1 MKYAFQSDIG
11 NHRDE
16 NQDYVGVFK
25 NKKDVLFSIVAD
37 GIGGRQGGD
46 VASEMAVSH
55 LGFLF
60 QNTEFMDVT
69 NAVRWLQ
76 TEVTQENDEILE
88 TSQKYSDLNGMGTTI
103 VVTIILKNQFIVAH
117 LGDSRCYLFKR
128 NELKQLTSDHS
139 LVNELIKK
147 GELSPEEARTHPQ
160 KNIITK
166 TLGISTNSD
175 IDVHTYVWQKN
186 DQILLC
192 TDGLTNM
199 VTDQTIANVLESSI
213 SLEEKCLKLIEFANQ
228 AGGRDNVTVLLI
240 QAEDE
245 VSK

>member
-25 NKKDVLFSIVAD
+25 NKQSVLFSIVAD

-55 LGFLF
+55 LGYLF
-60 QNTEFMDVT
+60 QNTDFDDVT
-69 NAVRWLQ
+69 NAVNWLQ

-88 TSQKYSDLNGMGTTI
+88 TAQKYSDLNGMGTTI

-117 LGDSRCYLFKR
+117 LGDSRCYLFKG

-147 GELSPEEARTHPQ
+147 GKLSPEEARNHPQ

-166 TLGISTNSD
+166 TLGISNNSD
-175 IDVHTYVWQKN
+175 IDVHSYVWKVN
-186 DQILLC
+186 DQLLLC

-199 VTDQTIANVLESSI
+199 VTDQTIANVLAGPL
-213 SLEEKCLKLIEFANQ
+213 SLEKKCLKLIELANQ
-228 AGGRDNVTVLLI
+228 AGGRDNVTVLII

-245 VSK
+245 VNK

>member
-1 MKYAFQSDIG
+1 VKYAFQSDIG

-25 NKKDVLFSIVAD
+25 NKQSVLFSIVAD

-55 LGFLF
+55 LGYLF
-60 QNTEFMDVT
+60 QNTDFDDVT
-69 NAVRWLQ
+69 NAVNWLQ

-88 TSQKYSDLNGMGTTI
+88 TAQKYSDLNGMGTTI

-117 LGDSRCYLFKR
+117 LGDSRCYLFKG

-147 GELSPEEARTHPQ
+147 GKLSPEEARNHPQ

-166 TLGISTNSD
+166 TLGISNNSD
-175 IDVHTYVWQKN
+175 IDVHSYVWKVN
-186 DQILLC
+186 DQLLLC

-199 VTDQTIANVLESSI
+199 VTDQTIANVLAGPL
-213 SLEEKCLKLIEFANQ
+213 SLEQKCLKLIELANQ
-228 AGGRDNVTVLLI
+228 AGGRDNVTVLII

-245 VSK
+245 VNK

>member
-1 MKYAFQSDIG
+1 VKYAFQSDIG

-25 NKKDVLFSIVAD
+25 NKQSVLFSIVAD

-55 LGFLF
+55 LGYLF
-60 QNTEFMDVT
+60 QNTDFDDVT
-69 NAVRWLQ
+69 NAVNWLQ

-88 TSQKYSDLNGMGTTI
+88 TAQKYSDLNGMGTTI

-117 LGDSRCYLFKR
+117 LGDSRCYLFKG

-147 GELSPEEARTHPQ
+147 GKLSPEEARNHPQ

-166 TLGISTNSD
+166 TLGISNNSD
-175 IDVHTYVWQKN
+175 IDVHSYVWKVN
-186 DQILLC
+186 DQLLLC

-199 VTDQTIANVLESSI
+199 VTDQTIANVLAGPL
-213 SLEEKCLKLIEFANQ
+213 SLEKKCLKLIELANQ
-228 AGGRDNVTVLLI
+228 AGGRDNVTVLII

-245 VSK
+245 VNK

>member
-25 NKKDVLFSIVAD
+25 NKQSVLFSIVAD

-55 LGFLF
+55 LGYLF
-60 QNTEFMDVT
+60 QNTDFDDVT
-69 NAVRWLQ
+69 NAVNWLQ

-88 TSQKYSDLNGMGTTI
+88 TAQKYSDLNGMGTTI

-117 LGDSRCYLFKR
+117 LGDSRCYLFKG

-147 GELSPEEARTHPQ
+147 GKLSPEEARNHPQ

-166 TLGISTNSD
+166 TLGISNNSD
-175 IDVHTYVWQKN
+175 IDVHSYVWKVN
-186 DQILLC
+186 DQLLLC

-199 VTDQTIANVLESSI
+199 VTDQTIANVLAGPL
-213 SLEEKCLKLIEFANQ
+213 SLEQKCLKLIELANQ
-228 AGGRDNVTVLLI
+228 AGGRDNVTVLII

-245 VSK
+245 VNK

>member
-11 NHRDE
+11 SHRDE

-25 NKKDVLFSIVAD
+25 NKKNVLFSIVAD

-55 LGFLF
+55 LGYLF
-60 QNTEFMDVT
+60 QSTDFDDVT
-69 NAVRWLQ
+69 NAIKWLQ
-76 TEVTQENDEILE
+76 IEVTQENDEILE
-88 TSQKYSDLNGMGTTI
+88 TAQKYSDLNGMGTTI
-103 VVTIILKNQFIVAH
+103 VVTIILENQFIVAH
-117 LGDSRCYLFKR
+117 LGDSRCYLFKG

-139 LVNELIKK
+139 LVNELIKNGK
-147 GELSPEEARTHPQ
+147 LSPEEAKNHPQ

-166 TLGISTNSD
+166 ALGISSNSD
-175 IDVHTYVWQKN
+175 IDVHTYAWKVH
-186 DQILLC
+186 DQLLLC

-199 VTDQTIANVLESSI
+199 VSDQTIANILGGPLE
-213 SLEEKCLKLIEFANQ
+213 LEQKCLKLIELTNQ
-228 AGGRDNVTVLLI
+228 AGGRDNVTVLII

-245 VSK
+245 VDK

>member
-25 NKKDVLFSIVAD
+25 NKQSVLFSIVAD

-55 LGFLF
+55 LGYLF
-60 QNTEFMDVT
+60 QNTDFDDVT
-69 NAVRWLQ
+69 NAVNWLQ

-88 TSQKYSDLNGMGTTI
+88 TAQKYSDLNGMGTTI

-117 LGDSRCYLFKR
+117 LGDSRCYLFKG

-147 GELSPEEARTHPQ
+147 GKLSPEEARNHPQ

-166 TLGISTNSD
+166 TLGISNNSD
-175 IDVHTYVWQKN
+175 IDVHSYVWKIN
-186 DQILLC
+186 DQLLLC

-199 VTDQTIANVLESSI
+199 VTDQTIANVLAGPL
-213 SLEEKCLKLIEFANQ
+213 SLEQKCLKLIELANQ
-228 AGGRDNVTVLLI
+228 AGGRDNVTVLII

-245 VSK
+245 VNK

>member
-25 NKKDVLFSIVAD
+25 NKQSVLFSIVAD

-55 LGFLF
+55 LGYLF
-60 QNTEFMDVT
+60 QNTDFDDVT
-69 NAVRWLQ
+69 NAVNWLQ

-88 TSQKYSDLNGMGTTI
+88 TAQKYSDLNGMGTTI

-117 LGDSRCYLFKR
+117 LGDSRCYLFKG

-147 GELSPEEARTHPQ
+147 GKLSPEEARNHPQ

-166 TLGISTNSD
+166 TLGISNNSD
-175 IDVHTYVWQKN
+175 IDVHSYVWKVN
-186 DQILLC
+186 DQLLLC

-199 VTDQTIANVLESSI
+199 VTDQTTANVLAGPL
-213 SLEEKCLKLIEFANQ
+213 SLEKKCLKLIELANQ
-228 AGGRDNVTVLLI
+228 AGGRDNVTVLII

-245 VSK
+245 VNK

>member
-25 NKKDVLFSIVAD
+25 NKKNVLFSIVAD

-55 LGFLF
+55 LGYLF
-60 QNTEFMDVT
+60 QNTEFTDVA
-69 NAVRWLQ
+69 NAIKWLQ
-76 TEVTQENDEILE
+76 AEVTQENNEILE

-103 VVTIILKNQFIVAH
+103 VVAIILENQFIVAH
-117 LGDSRCYLFKR
+117 LGDSRCYLFKI

-139 LVNELIKK
+139 LVNELIKQ
-147 GELSPEEARTHPQ
+147 GQLSPEEARNHPQ

-175 IDVHTYVWQKN
+175 LDVHTYVWKKH
-186 DQILLC
+186 DLLLLC

-199 VTDQTIANVLESSI
+199 VTDQTIAEVLAGSL
-213 SLEEKCLKLIEFANQ
+213 SLEQKCLKLIELANQ

-240 QAEDE
+240 QADDE
-245 VSK
+245 VRN